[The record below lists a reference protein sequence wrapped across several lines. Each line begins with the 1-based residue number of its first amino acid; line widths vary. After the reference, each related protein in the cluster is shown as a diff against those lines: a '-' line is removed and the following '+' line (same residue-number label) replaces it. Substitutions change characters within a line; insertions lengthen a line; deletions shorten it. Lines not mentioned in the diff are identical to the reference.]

1 MAKNIVSRAWDSVKL
16 PPVQGAK
23 KPISPQKRKQRRM
36 IFGTLTVIALG
47 FVGWG
52 VYAYIGTAPERAQAA
67 FEDAQRLM
75 GGGHYAKAIDGF
87 TRTLSIWP
95 QMPNAYVG
103 RGVAH
108 HFMGEDEAALA
119 DLDRALGLDPNLSAA
134 YAAKGSIS
142 RDHGD
147 VSRAMDEYTRSIQM
161 KPNVEAFFERG
172 QLYEKLG
179 DHQKAIEDYD
189 QAIAYLRDA
198 PHVYRARAFAKS
210 NMGDEAGAK
219 ADRDAAQ
226 FLEHH

>member
-1 MAKNIVSRAWDSVKL
+1 MAKNIVTRAWDAVKL
-16 PPVQGAK
+16 PTVQGTK
-23 KPISPQKRKQRRM
+23 KPVSPQRRKQRRM

-47 FVGWG
+47 LIGWA
-52 VYAYIGTAPERAQAA
+52 VYAYMGTAQQRAQAT
-67 FEDAQRLM
+67 FDDAERLM
-75 GGGHYAKAIDGF
+75 SAGHYAKALDGF

-95 QMPNAYVG
+95 QMANAYVE
-103 RGVAH
+103 RGLAH
-108 HFMGEDEAALA
+108 HFMGEDQQALA

-134 YAAKGSIS
+134 YAARGSIS

-147 VSRAMDEYTRSIQM
+147 VSRAMEEYSRSIQTT
-161 KPNVEAFFERG
+161 PNVDAFFERG

-179 DHQKAIEDYD
+179 DHQKAIADYD

-219 ADRDAAQ
+219 ADRDLAHS
-226 FLEHH
+226 LEHH

>member
-1 MAKNIVSRAWDSVKL
+1 VAKNIITRAWDAVKL
-16 PPVQGAK
+16 PPVQGTK

-47 FVGWG
+47 FIGWAI
-52 VYAYIGTAPERAQAA
+52 YEYIGTAPQRAQSA
-67 FEDAQRLM
+67 FDDAQRLM
-75 GGGHYAKAIDGF
+75 SAGHYAKAIDGF

-95 QMPNAYVG
+95 QMANAYVQ
-103 RGVAH
+103 RGLAH
-108 HFMGEDEAALA
+108 HFLGEDEPALA
-119 DLDRALGLDPNLSAA
+119 DLDRALGLDPNLPDA

-147 VSRAMDEYTRSIQM
+147 VSRAMEEYSRSIRSS
-161 KPNVEAFFERG
+161 PNVEAFFERG

-219 ADRDAAQ
+219 ADRDMAHT
-226 FLEHH
+226 LEHH